1 MLYKIIS
8 TQGSYKY
15 LYNELHRYASLSSE
29 EIVANFDNEQYDKLL
44 QNLVDFLNVSNKV
57 SSIKDSD
64 IGFASSFIMRFFNN
78 HGIIKNLWP
87 YEWYKKITH
96 EITTKVIVPNNFDQ
110 ELITLIIYHALS
122 GMERLP
128 YYNYLKDL
136 LISLKSQMYANNLPP
151 QTMNEIKRSIER
163 IFDRNERF
171 FFGCSG
177 QGSCEYFGKMVRAL
191 DKK

>member
-8 TQGSYKY
+8 TQDSYQY
-15 LYNELHRYASLSSE
+15 LYNELRGYSSLSSE
-29 EIVANFDNEQYDKLL
+29 EIATNFDDEQYDKLL
-44 QNLVDFLNVSNKV
+44 QNLVAFLNVSNKV

-64 IGFASSFIMRFFNN
+64 IGFASSLIMRFFNT
-78 HGIIKNLWP
+78 HGIAKNLWP
-87 YEWYKKITH
+87 YEWYKKIAH
-96 EITTKVIVPNNFDQ
+96 AITTKVIVPNNFDQ
-110 ELITLIIYHALS
+110 ELITMIIYHALS

-136 LISLKSQMYANNLPP
+136 LASLKSQMFANNLPP
-151 QTMNEIKRSIER
+151 QAIYNIKTSIER
-163 IFDRNERF
+163 LFDRNERF

-191 DKK
+191 DKE